1 MKRNTTGEKTR
12 LKSLPKDAARPE
24 RSCIA
29 PTAVAVSATGEE
41 GGIRVLLVDDH
52 PVMRL
57 LISSTLEEEADIA
70 IIGEAADGKEAID
83 KARKLRPDLIL
94 MDLSMPGID
103 GIEATHIIH
112 SELPH
117 IRIIGLSLHQEE
129 NRTTKMLEAGA
140 ATFVCKDQLFEKLI
154 AAIRQVSSPVPAGAA

>member
-1 MKRNTTGEKTR
+1 MKRKTTGK
-12 LKSLPKDAARPE
+12 KSRQEPRTKDVAQQE
-24 RSCIA
+24 WSCSS
-29 PTAVAVSATGEE
+29 PSAVADSETGEE
-41 GGIRVLLVDDH
+41 GRIRVLLVDDH

-57 LISSTLEEEADIA
+57 LISSVLEEEADIA
-70 IIGEAADGKEAID
+70 ITGEAADGKEAID
-83 KARKLRPDLIL
+83 KARQLRPDLIL